1 MNNLSWK
8 ALLKQKVIKKTS
20 PDTSA
25 QIQMQ
30 RMELLREEFLEETV
44 HEKFQMFRFETYYD
58 CIKDLLYAHLY
69 KKGYSSEHEKYLPLF
84 AKEHLPHFKKEN
96 EIIKEVFAMKAAIH
110 RKKPEEIK
118 KYLDNNEESLKG
130 VMEKLKEEL

>member
-1 MNNLSWK
+1 MTTLSWK

-30 RMELLREEFLEETV
+30 RMELLREEFLEETL
-44 HEKFQMFRFETYYD
+44 EGKFQIFRFETYYD

-69 KKGYSSEHEKYLPLF
+69 KKGYSCEHEKYLPLF
-84 AKEHLPHFKKEN
+84 AQEHLPHFKKEN
-96 EIIKEVFAMKAAIH
+96 EFIKEIFAMKAAIH
-110 RKKPEEIK
+110 RKKIVEIK
-118 KYLDNNEESLKG
+118 KYLEKNEEKLRE
-130 VMEKLKEEL
+130 VMEKLKDKM